1 MSGQSSPA
9 GQTDIDQAQQDTA
22 KTNVQG
28 YASNSRTS
36 ASSRNPGSNTA
47 GSTSQSPT
55 DSDLLNEMFID
66 SIFQQNLSKPA
77 EDDDLLGWF
86 DMNMAPEF

>member
-1 MSGQSSPA
+1 MSNQSSPA
-9 GQTDIDQAQQDTA
+9 DHGDSEQQDSQ

-28 YASNSRTS
+28 YGGTSRNSG
-36 ASSRNPGSNTA
+36 SSKNPGSNTA